1 MEPSADAVALKLLQE
16 AQEKLEQYQKRIEN
30 LETCAKITSLLTA
43 ENNLDVLL
51 DKIMSTAK
59 KVMSADA
66 CSLLLVDPETGDL
79 VFQVALSEVGQKVID
94 AGRVK
99 MGHGIAGTVA
109 KTGQPI
115 AIKDAYNHP
124 KFDPA
129 YDKKTGFSTG
139 SIVCAPLRH
148 QGHIVGV
155 CQVILDRTK
164 GKTFTNDD
172 LPLFQMVCDASALA
186 IQNAITVKNLLK
198 TQQLETDLSI
208 ALSVQQGFLPKSPP
222 EHENFLFRAK
232 TVPAKSVG
240 GDYYDFI
247 QLDDKRMGIVVG
259 DVSGRGISAALHM
272 ARLMSDFRYV
282 SQLEEPHKV
291 LKEVNNLMCD
301 RTSNGVYTTAIYILL
316 DLKKK
321 RMTVANGGHPS
332 PIMHLQGKLILG
344 EGKASGAPLGI
355 MPNIQYKEEK
365 FSLETGDRIF
375 LFTDGVTETKNPDN
389 VAFGMDR
396 LYDIVLKNLRK
407 PDSVLRELENSLE
420 SYRCGKDQYDDW
432 TFLGFQTL

>member
-1 MEPSADAVALKLLQE
+1 MEINSDAVALKLLQD
-16 AQEKLEQYQKRIEN
+16 AQEKLDQYQKRIEN

-51 DKIMSTAK
+51 DKIMATAK
-59 KVMSADA
+59 KVMNADA
-66 CSLLLVDPETGDL
+66 CSLLLVDQETGDL
-79 VFQVALSEVGQKVID
+79 AFQVALSEVGQKVID

-99 MGHGIAGTVA
+99 MGYGIAGTVA

-148 QGHIVGV
+148 QNRIVGV
-155 CQVILDRTK
+155 CQVILDRKK

-172 LPLFQMVCDASALA
+172 LPLFQMMCDASALA
-186 IQNAITVKNLLK
+186 IQNALTIKNLLK
-198 TQQLETDLSI
+198 TQQLESDLSI

-222 EHENFLFRAK
+222 EHDHFLFSAK
-232 TVPAKSVG
+232 TSPAKSVG

-247 QLDDKRMGIVVG
+247 PLDNNRMGIVVG

-272 ARLMSDFRYV
+272 ARLMSDFRYA

-291 LKEVNNLMCD
+291 LQEVNNLMCA
-301 RTSNGVYTTAIYILL
+301 RTSNGVFTTAIYMLL

-321 RMTVANGGHPS
+321 KAVFANGGHPS
-332 PIMHLQGKLILG
+332 PIMHLKGKLILG

-355 MPNIQYKEEK
+355 MPNIRYKDEN
-365 FSLETGDRIF
+365 FSLEKGDRVF
-375 LFTDGVTETKNPDN
+375 LFTDGVSDTKDQDN
-389 VAFGMDR
+389 VVFGLDR
-396 LYDIVLKNLRK
+396 LYDIVQKNLRR
-407 PDSVLRELENSLE
+407 PDSVLHELESSLE
-420 SYRCGKDQYDDW
+420 SYRHNKDQHDDW
-432 TFLGFQTL
+432 TFLGFQAL